1 MERNM
6 YYRGYEI
13 YVETGDHAGGSEC
26 MPTGSKDTCGSSE
39 YMPAGSENICDSSE
53 HMTTGGGNC
62 AGNAYD
68 SSGSRIIVNGV
79 RDFDPVHIFECGQCF
94 RWHRQLDGSYTGV
107 VRGRVANVSY
117 IPQASDSRNA
127 SGTLVLKNVTL
138 DDFKQIWFDYFD
150 LGTDYARIKKAVSID
165 HVMEKAVEFGSGIR
179 VLRQEP
185 WEVLISFIISSNNMI
200 PRIKK
205 IIEDISRLC
214 GSLLYYQGNKYYSF
228 PDATGLASC
237 SLEQI
242 QECRAGYRCEY
253 IYEAARIAA
262 AGGFCPE
269 RLAAMETAEAR
280 KELLRF
286 KGIGN
291 KVADCVLLYSGIKR
305 DVFPTDV
312 WVRRVMEELY
322 FKRETGFSEIN
333 RFAQEH
339 FGEYAGIAQQ
349 YLFYYAREQKIGR

>member
-1 MERNM
+1 MH
-6 YYRGYEI
+6 YRGYEI
-13 YVETGDHAGGSEC
+13 YVEKGD
-26 MPTGSKDTCGSSE
+26 TDYVDSSE
-39 YMPAGSENICDSSE
+39 YMTAASKCSS
-53 HMTTGGGNC
+53 
-62 AGNAYD
+62 AGNEGMYGGRADYTGNTED
-68 SSGSRIIVNGV
+68 ASGSRIIVQGV

-94 RWHRQLDGSYTGV
+94 RWYKQSDGSYTGI

-117 IPQASDSRNA
+117 KPGMEGSHNT
-127 SGTLVLKNVTL
+127 SGILVLKNVTL
-138 DDFKQIWFDYFD
+138 EDFKHIWFDYFD
-150 LGTDYARIKKAVSID
+150 LDTDYALIKKTVSID
-165 HVMEKAVEFGSGIR
+165 PIMERAVEFGSGIR

-200 PRIKK
+200 PRIRK

-214 GSLLYYQGNKYYSF
+214 GSLVHYQGNKYYSF
-228 PDATGLASC
+228 PDIASLAAC

-253 IYEAARIAA
+253 IYEAARTAA

-280 KELLRF
+280 KELLKF

-312 WVRRVMEELY
+312 WVRRVMGELY
-322 FKRETGFSEIN
+322 FEREAGLSEIN
-333 RFAQEH
+333 RFAQER